1 MSLEILLIGLLCSN
15 FIVILNDSENPYKS
29 LLLTKNPVGIPYSLR
44 KAKNPYCREKSLRV
58 AALKRLRHYDFQTSV
73 TGIFG
78 EIDTSN
84 LLR

>member
-58 AALKRLRHYDFQTSV
+58 AALMSRKLVVVDADIELTF
-73 TGIFG
+73 FF
-78 EIDTSN
+78 
-84 LLR
+84 